1 MYKIGQR
8 VRIRRN
14 SSIANFNEALKDFL
28 GEVVT
33 ISSVSDEGLYTV
45 LEIDG
50 VEITA
55 LHIEGVVDINLK
67 NWHEETIC
75 PCCGSSDFSNS
86 DDYQSNEIFR
96 DFTCNSCNAKWVERY
111 NLTKVT
117 AYGMDL
123 DIHSELE
130 DGLLKE
136 NQIYKDFIKSLGY
149 SDEQL
154 AMIKDKAKVHL
165 EAKCLSLKSNG
176 MIFNPSNYIESYNL
190 EALFLIGKDLVS
202 VVVSQWNEV
211 SISIITETTDPIT
224 LQFAEN
230 VKDFNVR
237 KYIIDR
243 YQEEKYPFLYDSEFD
258 MDLLDEWSTTNMSFG
273 TVISLF
279 NDDEYVFIE
288 RSNGIL
294 KLESFKQSIDYY
306 TSGTPT
312 SSIIRPKT
320 KYKFFWADPAFYKK
334 QEHTSGLC
342 EVVNWPIESL
352 VFKCFSKL
360 DYEDYEHC
368 QDEGKFGL
376 EIGDFDYEGTCIES
390 LENTWFETE
399 LARDEYIKRNGLY
412 LDSSKIPEYVNDANY
427 YTDLRNYSTDTI
439 FYIKKVYGGEAEVT
453 KNELWQLIEPKDIP
467 PYFINMVIEG
477 NTILYKNSPMI
488 PGGEMSLHYDDV
500 EILSKEELLLPL
512 ETLVKYYHLINN
524 HIRDEFFFEGNDDTQ
539 EFNATIVKFRVDTD
553 NSIIVVLEDQE
564 EQWFDLSYDEIKGM
578 IKH

>member
-28 GEVVT
+28 GEIVT
-33 ISSVSDEGLYTV
+33 ISSVNDEGLYTV

-123 DIHSELE
+123 DIHSEVE
-130 DGLLKE
+130 EAILKE

-149 SDEQL
+149 SDVQL

-190 EALFLIGKDLVS
+190 DALFLIGKDLVS

-342 EVVNWPIESL
+342 EVVNWPKESL
-352 VFKCFSKL
+352 VFRCFSKL
-360 DYEDYEHC
+360 AYEDYEHC

-390 LENTWFETE
+390 FENTWFETE

-439 FYIKKVYGGEAEVT
+439 FYIKKVDGGEAEVT

-512 ETLVKYYHLINN
+512 ETLVKYYHLVNN

>member
-1 MYKIGQR
+1 MYKPSQR

-50 VEITA
+50 IEITA
-55 LHIEGVVDINLK
+55 PHIEGVVDINLK

-75 PCCGSSDFSNS
+75 PCCGSNDFSNS

-123 DIHSELE
+123 DIHSEVE
-130 DGLLKE
+130 ESILKE

-149 SDEQL
+149 SDVQL

-165 EAKCLSLKSNG
+165 EAKCLSLKSDG
-176 MIFNPSNYIESYNL
+176 MIFNPSNYIESDNL
-190 EALFLIGKDLVS
+190 DALFLIGKDLVS
-202 VVVSQWNEV
+202 VYVSQWNEV
-211 SISIITETTDPIT
+211 SISILSETTDLIT

-279 NDDEYVFIE
+279 NDNEYVFIE

-320 KYKFFWADPAFYKK
+320 KYKLFWADPAFYK
-334 QEHTSGLC
+334 
-342 EVVNWPIESL
+342 N
-352 VFKCFSKL
+352 
-360 DYEDYEHC
+360 
-368 QDEGKFGL
+368 
-376 EIGDFDYEGTCIES
+376 
-390 LENTWFETE
+390 
-399 LARDEYIKRNGLY
+399 
-412 LDSSKIPEYVNDANY
+412 
-427 YTDLRNYSTDTI
+427 
-439 FYIKKVYGGEAEVT
+439 
-453 KNELWQLIEPKDIP
+453 KNIHQH
-467 PYFINMVIEG
+467 F
-477 NTILYKNSPMI
+477 
-488 PGGEMSLHYDDV
+488 
-500 EILSKEELLLPL
+500 
-512 ETLVKYYHLINN
+512 VK
-524 HIRDEFFFEGNDDTQ
+524 
-539 EFNATIVKFRVDTD
+539 
-553 NSIIVVLEDQE
+553 
-564 EQWFDLSYDEIKGM
+564 
-578 IKH
+578 

>member
-1 MYKIGQR
+1 MYKISQR

-55 LHIEGVVDINLK
+55 PHIEGVVDINLK

-165 EAKCLSLKSNG
+165 EAKCLSLKSDG
-176 MIFNPSNYIESYNL
+176 MIFNPSNYIESDNL
-190 EALFLIGKDLVS
+190 DALFLIGKDLVS
-202 VVVSQWNEV
+202 VYVSQWNEV
-211 SISIITETTDPIT
+211 SISILSETSDPIT

-320 KYKFFWADPAFYKK
+320 KYKLFWADPAFYKK
-334 QEHTSGLC
+334 QEHTSALC

-360 DYEDYEHC
+360 AYEDYEHC

-390 LENTWFETE
+390 FENTWFETE

-439 FYIKKVYGGEAEVT
+439 FYIKKVDGGEAEVT

>member
-1 MYKIGQR
+1 MYKPSQR

-28 GEVVT
+28 GDVVT

-55 LHIEGVVDINLK
+55 SHIEGIVDINLK

-96 DFTCNSCNAKWVERY
+96 DFTCNGCNAKWVERY

-117 AYGMDL
+117 AYGIDL
-123 DIHSELE
+123 DIHSEVEE
-130 DGLLKE
+130 DLLKE
-136 NQIYKDFIKSLGY
+136 NQIYKDFIKSLSY
-149 SDEQL
+149 SDVQL
-154 AMIKDKAKVHL
+154 SMIKNKAKVHL
-165 EAKCLSLKSNG
+165 EAKCLSLKSDG
-176 MIFNPSNYIESYNL
+176 MIFNPSNYIESDNL
-190 EALFLIGKDLVS
+190 DALFLIGKDLVS
-202 VVVSQWNEV
+202 VYVSQWNEV
-211 SISIITETTDPIT
+211 SISILSETTDPIT

-258 MDLLDEWSTTNMSFG
+258 IDLLDEWSTTNMSFG
-273 TVISLF
+273 TVISLY
-279 NDDEYVFIE
+279 NNDEYVFIE

-320 KYKFFWADPAFYKK
+320 KYKLFWVDPAFKK
-334 QEHTSGLC
+334 EKEHTSGLC

-360 DYEDYEHC
+360 AYEDYEHC

-376 EIGDFDYEGTCIES
+376 EIGVFDYEGTCIES
-390 LENTWFETE
+390 FENTWFETE

-439 FYIKKVYGGEAEVT
+439 FYIKKVDGGEAEVT
-453 KNELWQLIEPKDIP
+453 KNELWQLIEPKDFP
-467 PYFINMVIEG
+467 PYFINMVMEG

-512 ETLVKYYHLINN
+512 ETLVKYYHLVNN

>member
-28 GEVVT
+28 GEIVT
-33 ISSVSDEGLYTV
+33 ISSVNDEGLYTV

-149 SDEQL
+149 SDVQL

-165 EAKCLSLKSNG
+165 EAKCLSLKSDG

-190 EALFLIGKDLVS
+190 DALFLIGKDLVS

-279 NDDEYVFIE
+279 HDDEYVFIE

-390 LENTWFETE
+390 FENTWFETE

-439 FYIKKVYGGEAEVT
+439 FYIKKVDGGEAEVT

-512 ETLVKYYHLINN
+512 ETLVKYYHLVNN